1 MIYITGDLHGGIDIS
16 KLNAKNFP
24 QQKLLDKDD
33 FVIVTGDFGLVFDN
47 SKEELFWRNWLL
59 EKNFT
64 TIFVDGN
71 HECISKDTDILT
83 ENGWMNIEKVYNN
96 KYKIANFDINS
107 REIFF
112 DYPILKHK
120 VFKDNAI
127 IIDGK
132 NTKQIVSENH
142 DIIINGNKIKAKDI
156 LHKKIQEKEFIL
168 KGIYKNN
175 IGIEIEDNY
184 IRLLTWVIMD
194 GTIIDYSKYNIN
206 SKKCTIQFKLSLED
220 KIEKLTILL
229 DEMEIPYTIK
239 PITMKDINYKQQYLI
254 RIYSDYARNILRIL
268 TTKKEIPNNWRN
280 FNERQL
286 YIFLETLI
294 NTDGEILSC
303 GNNPIVWRSIN
314 KNNLDIIMEACVKN
328 DIYCVYKK
336 FENMSGFVKDKD
348 QYICRMYK
356 NKELNNYVEINK
368 INYNDYMYC
377 FTMLHGT
384 LITKNQGKVAFTGN
398 CFPLLNQFPVEEWNG
413 GKVHFIND
421 SVIHLMRGQ
430 VFTIDDLKFFTM
442 GGATSIDKYRRKK
455 GISWWKEE
463 IPSNK
468 EFEEAFNNLDKH
480 NWIVDYVISH
490 TCSMRIMQERGYIKE
505 NNALN
510 KFFDMLEG
518 DLEYK
523 HWYFGHFHN
532 SIGID
537 EKHTMVY
544 NEIIELKDGEI

>member
-64 TIFVDGN
+64 TIFCDGN
-71 HECISKDTDILT
+71 HE
-83 ENGWMNIEKVYNN
+83 
-96 KYKIANFDINS
+96 
-107 REIFF
+107 
-112 DYPILKHK
+112 
-120 VFKDNAI
+120 
-127 IIDGK
+127 
-132 NTKQIVSENH
+132 
-142 DIIINGNKIKAKDI
+142 
-156 LHKKIQEKEFIL
+156 
-168 KGIYKNN
+168 
-175 IGIEIEDNY
+175 
-184 IRLLTWVIMD
+184 
-194 GTIIDYSKYNIN
+194 
-206 SKKCTIQFKLSLED
+206 
-220 KIEKLTILL
+220 
-229 DEMEIPYTIK
+229 
-239 PITMKDINYKQQYLI
+239 
-254 RIYSDYARNILRIL
+254 
-268 TTKKEIPNNWRN
+268 N
-280 FNERQL
+280 FN
-286 YIFLETLI
+286 
-294 NTDGEILSC
+294 
-303 GNNPIVWRSIN
+303 
-314 KNNLDIIMEACVKN
+314 
-328 DIYCVYKK
+328 
-336 FENMSGFVKDKD
+336 
-348 QYICRMYK
+348 
-356 NKELNNYVEINK
+356 
-368 INYNDYMYC
+368 
-377 FTMLHGT
+377 
-384 LITKNQGKVAFTGN
+384 
-398 CFPLLNQFPVEEWNG
+398 LLNQFPVEEWNG

>member
-64 TIFVDGN
+64 TIFCDGN
-71 HECISKDTDILT
+71 HE
-83 ENGWMNIEKVYNN
+83 
-96 KYKIANFDINS
+96 
-107 REIFF
+107 
-112 DYPILKHK
+112 
-120 VFKDNAI
+120 
-127 IIDGK
+127 
-132 NTKQIVSENH
+132 
-142 DIIINGNKIKAKDI
+142 
-156 LHKKIQEKEFIL
+156 
-168 KGIYKNN
+168 
-175 IGIEIEDNY
+175 
-184 IRLLTWVIMD
+184 
-194 GTIIDYSKYNIN
+194 
-206 SKKCTIQFKLSLED
+206 
-220 KIEKLTILL
+220 
-229 DEMEIPYTIK
+229 
-239 PITMKDINYKQQYLI
+239 
-254 RIYSDYARNILRIL
+254 
-268 TTKKEIPNNWRN
+268 N
-280 FNERQL
+280 FN
-286 YIFLETLI
+286 
-294 NTDGEILSC
+294 
-303 GNNPIVWRSIN
+303 
-314 KNNLDIIMEACVKN
+314 
-328 DIYCVYKK
+328 
-336 FENMSGFVKDKD
+336 
-348 QYICRMYK
+348 
-356 NKELNNYVEINK
+356 
-368 INYNDYMYC
+368 
-377 FTMLHGT
+377 
-384 LITKNQGKVAFTGN
+384 
-398 CFPLLNQFPVEEWNG
+398 LLNQFPVEEWNG

-442 GGATSIDKYRRKK
+442 GGATSIDKYRRKE